1 MILKTN
7 RTFSL
12 SQEAIG
18 LLSQLSAQ
26 VANGNRSATLEF
38 LIKSASVEAG
48 VSEIP
53 HLGIPTMK
61 WSDDEGNPRCH
72 PNFARG
78 VCPKCYPDGVN
89 QVRLNLDGQHPF
101 VFRYPEGWEIFSPQG
116 QPMPREVIR

>member
-1 MILKTN
+1 MLKTN

-18 LLSQLSAQ
+18 LLTQLSAQ

-53 HLGIPTMK
+53 HLGYPTMG
-61 WSDDEGNPRCH
+61 WADDQGNPRCH
-72 PNFARG
+72 PNFVQG
-78 VCPKCYPDGVN
+78 VCPKCYPEGVCEVHLNIDGRQTN
-89 QVRLNLDGQHPF
+89 TY
-101 VFRYPEGWEIFSPQG
+101 RYPHGWEIFSNEGIPRA
-116 QPMPREVIR
+116 REVVR